1 MQMKLIASLERGLSR
16 STMIMASAF
25 LAMVFGVSAFAAAVE
40 GTVTNKTTN
49 KPGANDDV
57 VLIALAQNM
66 QEVAKTKTDSRGH
79 YRIDLP
85 DSGMHLIRVDHQ
97 KASYFGPVAP
107 GATNVNVTV
116 YDVSPKVDALT
127 MEADMI
133 RVETDD
139 QGLHVIESY
148 FVKND
153 SAPPRT
159 QLGPKS
165 FEIYL
170 PAEAKIDASIAMGPS
185 GMPVASAPVPS
196 GEPGHYAFIF
206 PVRPGETRFQVEY
219 HLPDSDSHTLQM
231 RMSLPTANYALVLP
245 KTMTFTSGNGVSFEP
260 MNGDVNT
267 KSLLAKNLS
276 AMQAIS
282 YTVRGRGTLPRGTAS
297 GENNSSTSSKQPEGV
312 TSDSRPGGGLAAPI
326 DTPDPLSKYKWW
338 IMTGMALVLA
348 IMAGVFLQPNRSLTG
363 ESESF
368 PVQPT
373 PMPQQSSRDILL
385 AALKNELFSLETERL
400 QDKLSTEEYQRQKG
414 ALEIVMKR
422 ALTEAMPSAAA
433 ETQKDSLAL

>member
-1 MQMKLIASLERGLSR
+1 MKLNAALKRRSSR
-16 STMIMASAF
+16 SAMITIPAM
-25 LAMVFGVSAFAAAVE
+25 LAVVFGASAFAATVK

-49 KPGANDDV
+49 RPDANDDV

-66 QEVAKTKTDSRGH
+66 QEIARTKTDANGH

-97 KASYFGPVAP
+97 KAAYFGPVAP
-107 GATNVNVTV
+107 GATNVDVTV
-116 YDVSPKVDALT
+116 YDVSSKVDALT
-127 MEADMI
+127 MEADMV

-159 QLGPKS
+159 QLGSKS

-170 PAEAKIDASIAMGPS
+170 PAKAKIDASIAMGPG

-219 HLPDSDSHTLQM
+219 HLPNSDSYNLQP

-260 MNGDVNT
+260 MNGDANT
-267 KSLLAKNLS
+267 QSLLAKNLS
-276 AMQAIS
+276 TMRAIS
-282 YTVRGRGTLPRGTAS
+282 YTVSGRGALPRDTAS
-297 GENNSSTSSKQPEGV
+297 GDNGSSSSPARQPEGV
-312 TSDSRPGGGLAAPI
+312 TTDNRPGGGMSSPI
-326 DTPDPLSKYKWW
+326 NEPDPLEKYKWW
-338 IMTGMALVLA
+338 IISGIALILA
-348 IMAGVFLQPNRSLTG
+348 VAGGVFLRSNQSLNR
-363 ESESF
+363 ESTSPPAE
-368 PVQPT
+368 PT
-373 PMPQQSSRDILL
+373 SIPQQSSQDILL
-385 AALKNELFSLETERL
+385 TVLKNELFSLETERL
-400 QDKLSTEEYQRQKG
+400 QDKLSAEEYQQQKG
-414 ALEIVMKR
+414 ALEIVMRR
-422 ALTEAMPSAAA
+422 ALRDTAPRVTPTTQEAPLD
-433 ETQKDSLAL
+433 T